1 MNEKTHVI
9 HRSLCEKM
17 EMEAVLK
24 GQRKRGDDDDDDDA
38 KKKKK
43 KKKKRRESVQNY
55 RAIGLRMMLSSKK
68 SGRLSLGGDTGT
80 LGERKTRRM
89 STPAPSCPDE
99 RWVYSSRVRGGGG
112 SRNASEDAAREEKEL
127 RVREWWRR
135 CLEEDTSGESRGIC
149 RRDSRLVPTKQERYR
164 AGGRRDEDE
173 TSGEETVD
181 VRIDDA

>member
-43 KKKKRRESVQNY
+43 KKKKKGENQSRIIARLDS
-55 RAIGLRMMLSSKK
+55 RMMLSSKK
-68 SGRLSLGGDTGT
+68 SGRLALGGDTGT
-80 LGERKTRRM
+80 FGERKTRRM

-99 RWVYSSRVRGGGG
+99 RWVYSSAFAEEEGRD
-112 SRNASEDAAREEKEL
+112 ASEDAAREEKEL